1 MRRIHVMAAVI
12 RDPQRRILIAKRPD
26 NAHQGGLWEFPGGKL
41 EAGETRL
48 DGLRRELK
56 EELGITVISAR
67 PLIDLQHDYTD
78 KQIRLDVWEVGSFSG
93 EAHGAEGQ
101 PVRWVTEKQLDGFSF
116 PAANQP
122 IVTAAQLP
130 DRYLV
135 TPDLDE
141 SAIMD
146 GIAVAVAAGVR
157 LIQLRQTQLDDAR
170 YRALC
175 EQVVSR
181 WGDQA
186 VFMLKG
192 SQAPAMKG
200 AGWHLTA
207 AQLRQFAQQTNPVRP
222 LADDRWLGASCHNAE
237 ELRMAEDLGVDF
249 VTLSPVLPTQT
260 HPDALPLGW
269 EKAHALLGRCRLPTY
284 LLGGLTLTELN
295 TAHHAGAQG
304 IAAIR
309 GLWPSSQ

>member
-12 RDPQRRILIAKRPD
+12 RDPQRRILIARRPD

-41 EAGETRL
+41 EADETRL

-78 KQIRLDVWEVGSFSG
+78 KQIRLDVWEVSSFSCD
-93 EAHGAEGQ
+93 AHGAEGQ
-101 PVRWVTEKQLDGFSF
+101 PVRWVTEQQLNDFSF

-135 TPDLDE
+135 TPDMDE
-141 SAIMD
+141 PDLLD
-146 GIAVAVAAGVR
+146 GIGRAVAAGMR

-175 EQVVSR
+175 EQVMAH

-186 VFMLKG
+186 IFMLKG
-192 SQAPAMKG
+192 DQAPVMEG

-207 AQLRQFAQQTNPVRP
+207 AQLRNFARQPTPVRP
-222 LADDRWLGASCHNAE
+222 LSEHRWLAASCHNAE
-237 ELRMAEDLGVDF
+237 ELQMAEALGVDF

-269 EKAHALLGRCRLPTY
+269 EQAHALLTRCRLPAY
-284 LLGGLTLTELN
+284 LLGGLTLAELN

-309 GLWPSSQ
+309 GLWKGSQ